1 MLNRIRGCRLLVT
14 QVILGEYASSILMFR
29 LGNGKLKAGLCLNL
43 MGRIGGLRVGEGMV
57 V

>member
-1 MLNRIRGCRLLVT
+1 LLVT